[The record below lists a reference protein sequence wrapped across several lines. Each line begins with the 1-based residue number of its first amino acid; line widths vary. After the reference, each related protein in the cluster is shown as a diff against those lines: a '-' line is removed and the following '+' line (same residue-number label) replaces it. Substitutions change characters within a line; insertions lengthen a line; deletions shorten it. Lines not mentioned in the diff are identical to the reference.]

1 MNTVQNKKGSGSS
14 LPAQRRERERH
25 EMRRMIL
32 DAAMDLFVTEGYEQ
46 VSIRRI
52 GEKIEYSPATIY
64 LYFKDKDE
72 ILYELHNDSF
82 DRFYEA
88 EVAVNALQDPLE
100 RLRALAKVY
109 VNFGLSNPQ
118 HYELMFILKAPA
130 IHQAEA
136 RDWSRSFRTFDFLRG
151 IVEDCLKA
159 GRIRPGDPH
168 AISLGLWS
176 LVHGFVSL
184 LLRERMAMVPGEVRD
199 RLVSQGLEYMMETI
213 KA

>member
-1 MNTVQNKKGSGSS
+1 MNTVQHKKGSRSN

-32 DAAMDLFVTEGYEQ
+32 DAAMELFVSEGYEQ

-88 EVAVNALQDPLE
+88 EVAVSSLQDPLE

-109 VNFGLSNPQ
+109 VDFGLSHPQ
-118 HYELMFILKAPA
+118 HYELMFILKAPT
-130 IHQAEA
+130 IRQAET

-151 IVEDCLKA
+151 IVDDCLKA
-159 GRIRPGDPH
+159 GLIRPGDPH

-184 LLRERMAMVPGEVRD
+184 LLRDRMAMVPKEVRD
-199 RLVSQGLEYMMETI
+199 RLVRQGLDYMMDTI
-213 KA
+213 KV